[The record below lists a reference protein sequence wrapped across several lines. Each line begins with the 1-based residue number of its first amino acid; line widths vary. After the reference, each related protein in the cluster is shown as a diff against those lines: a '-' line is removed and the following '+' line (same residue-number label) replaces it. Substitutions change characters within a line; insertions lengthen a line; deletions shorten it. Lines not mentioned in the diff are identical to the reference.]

1 MRRAPAVTTSRSD
14 KGHKRRSLGAT
25 VIPALLLLPQ
35 PALAADSGMVS
46 TAVAFGAVALAIGAS
61 LWAIASNHASVILR
75 RSLRD
80 VHARARAAIAA
91 RDAIIE
97 AGREKVLVWG
107 RDTEAAHSYGGS
119 EELLDACLAGPDA
132 LLVSQALDDLAKA
145 GAPFALSTRNRDG
158 EAIRVRGRAV
168 GGFAALW
175 MEKEVAPAVQG
186 SADVRAA
193 LDALPLPVWLR
204 DRSLAL
210 LWVNQAYATAVG
222 ATDAPSAI
230 VAQTPLDKSE
240 RELAAA
246 ARADGQTVDAK
257 RYAVIAG
264 QRRALT
270 FTEIPLEDGAILGM
284 AIDVT
289 DLSNAEAK
297 LQQHLDAHADTL
309 DKLATAVAIF
319 GSDKRL
325 AFHNRAFA
333 KLWELPE
340 DWLETHPSDGEI
352 LDRLRE
358 LRLLPEQRDY
368 QAWKRERLVA
378 YEHPDAFLPEES
390 WHLPS
395 GKTLRVVAQP
405 HTFGGLTYL
414 YEDITEKLTLESS
427 YNTLIGVQ
435 RATLDTLGE
444 GVAVFGLDGRLRLHN
459 AAFARLWQFDADEL
473 SGDIHIRHV
482 AQVCVQRFGD
492 EVVWQKLVA
501 SLLAGADRRSEWRQI
516 ERSDR
521 CILSVSLA
529 PLPDGAMLVTFA
541 DVTDRYRVETVLRE
555 RNEALMAADELK
567 SAFVQ
572 HASFLFRDPLNAV
585 QGFADM
591 LAGGHAGPLSAK
603 QKDYVLS
610 ILSASHKLA
619 EVTSDILDLAMIE
632 SGNMRLEL
640 ARADLFELLMR
651 AAEPLRQHVASR
663 DIAFHFDVAP
673 DIGPAVLDQR
683 RIRQVIFN
691 LLSNALK
698 YTPRGGAITLGAQIA
713 GDDVQIFV
721 ADSGPGIAP
730 DLQPRVFDRFEAKG
744 RAGQRAG
751 AGLGL
756 ALVNSFVVLHDG
768 WVEIETGEGRGTLVR
783 CHLPSRLTEK
793 SLPHRDTHAA

>member
-1 MRRAPAVTTSRSD
+1 MRRVPAVTKSRSD
-14 KGHKRRSLGAT
+14 KNNKCRPLCAT
-25 VIPALLLLPQ
+25 AILALLLFPQ
-35 PALAADSGMVS
+35 PALAAGADVVS
-46 TAVAFGAVALAIGAS
+46 TAVTFGAVALAIGAS
-61 LWAIASNHASVILR
+61 LWAIASDHAAAKLRHSVRAI
-75 RSLRD
+75 
-80 VHARARAAIAA
+80 HARARAAVAA
-91 RDAIIE
+91 RDGIIE

-107 RDTEAAHSYGGS
+107 GDTEAAQSYGGS

-132 LLVSQALDDLAKA
+132 LLLSQALDDLAA
-145 GAPFALSTRNRDG
+145 TGAPFALSVHSRQG
-158 EAIRVRGRAV
+158 ETILVRGRAV
-168 GGFAALW
+168 GGFSALW
-175 MEKEVAPAVQG
+175 MEKEIASATAG
-186 SADVRAA
+186 AADVRAA
-193 LDALPLPVWLR
+193 LDALPVPVWLR

-222 ATDAPSAI
+222 IIDASSAVI
-230 VAQTPLDKSE
+230 AQAILEKSE

-246 ARADGQTVDAK
+246 ARAERRTVEAK
-257 RYAVIAG
+257 RYAVVAG
-264 QRRALT
+264 QRRALA
-270 FTEIPLEDGAILGM
+270 FTEIPIDDGAILGM
-284 AIDVT
+284 AVDVT
-289 DLSNAEAK
+289 ELSNAQAR

-319 GSDKRL
+319 GRDRRL

-340 DWLETHPSDGEI
+340 DWLETHPGDGEI

-358 LRLLPEQRDY
+358 LRRLPEQRDY
-368 QAWKRERLVA
+368 QTWKRERLAA
-378 YEHPDAFLPEES
+378 YEHPDAFLPEEP

-405 HTFGGLTYL
+405 HPFGGLTYL
-414 YEDITEKLTLESS
+414 YEDITEKLALESS

-444 GVAVFGLDGRLRLHN
+444 GVAVFGLDGRLKLHN
-459 AAFARLWQFDADEL
+459 AAFARLWQFQPDEL
-473 SGDIHIRHV
+473 PGELHIKDI
-482 AQVCVQRFGD
+482 AEVCIQRFGD
-492 EVVWQKLVA
+492 EAVWQRLVT
-501 SLLAGADRRSEWRQI
+501 SLLAGADRRSEWQI

-521 CILSVSLA
+521 SILAVSLV
-529 PLPDGAMLVTFA
+529 PLPDGAMLVTCA
-541 DVTDRYRVETVLRE
+541 DVTDRYRVEAVLRE

-591 LAGGHAGPLSAK
+591 LAGGHAGTLNAK

-640 ARADLFELLMR
+640 APADLFELLIR

-673 DIGPAVLDQR
+673 EIGLAVLDQR

-713 GDDVQIFV
+713 GDDVQISV
-721 ADSGPGIAP
+721 ADSGPGIAA

-756 ALVNSFVVLHDG
+756 ALVNSFVALHDG

-783 CHLPSRLTEK
+783 CHLPRRLGEK
-793 SLPHRDTHAA
+793 SPLSQRDIHAA

>member
-1 MRRAPAVTTSRSD
+1 M
-14 KGHKRRSLGAT
+14 
-25 VIPALLLLPQ
+25 IPALLLLPQ
-35 PALAADSGMVS
+35 PALAANAQTVS
-46 TAVAFGAVALAIGAS
+46 SAVTFGAVALAIGAS
-61 LWAIASNHASVILR
+61 LWAIASEQALAKLQ
-75 RSLRD
+75 RSLRA
-80 VHARARAAIAA
+80 VHARARAAVAA

-107 RDTEAAHSYGGS
+107 RDSEGAHSYGGS

-132 LLVSQALDDLAKA
+132 LLLSQALDDLAA
-145 GAPFALSTRNRDG
+145 TGVPFSLPAHSRDG
-158 EAIRVRGRAV
+158 ETILVRGRAV

-175 MEKEVAPAVQG
+175 MEKGIAPVAAG
-186 SADVRAA
+186 AADVRAA
-193 LDALPLPVWLR
+193 FDALPVPVWLR

-210 LWVNQAYATAVG
+210 LWVNQAYATAAG
-222 ATDAPSAI
+222 ATDVPSAI
-230 VAQTPLDKSE
+230 AAQVPLEKSE

-246 ARADGQTVDAK
+246 ARAERRVVEAK
-257 RYAVIAG
+257 RYAVIG
-264 QRRALT
+264 GHRRALA

-289 DLSNAEAK
+289 ELSNAEAK
-297 LQQHLDAHADTL
+297 LQQHVDAHADTL

-319 GSDKRL
+319 GRDRRL
-325 AFHNRAFA
+325 VFHNRAFSR
-333 KLWELPE
+333 LWELPE
-340 DWLETHPSDGEI
+340 GWLEGHPSDGDI

-358 LRLLPEQRDY
+358 LRRLPEQRDY
-368 QAWKRERLVA
+368 QTWKREKLAA
-378 YEHPDAFLPEES
+378 YEGPDAFLPEES

-405 HTFGGLTYL
+405 HPFGGLTYL
-414 YEDITEKLTLESS
+414 YEDITEKLALESS
-427 YNTLIGVQ
+427 YNILIGVQ

-444 GVAVFGLDGRLRLHN
+444 GVAVFGLDGQLKLHN
-459 AAFARLWQFDADEL
+459 AAFARLWQFQGDEL
-473 SGDIHIRHV
+473 SGEMHIKDV
-482 AQVCVQRFGD
+482 AQVCIQRFGD
-492 EVVWQKLVA
+492 EAVWQRLVA
-501 SLLAGADRRSEWRQI
+501 SLLAGADRHSEWGQI

-521 CILSVSLA
+521 NILAVSLA

-541 DVTDRYRVETVLRE
+541 DVTDRYRVEAILRE
-555 RNEALMAADELK
+555 RNEALLAADELK

-591 LAGGHAGPLSAK
+591 LAGGHAGTLNAK

-632 SGNMRLEL
+632 SGNMQLEL

-651 AAEPLRQHVASR
+651 AAEPLRQHVAGR

-673 DIGPAVLDQR
+673 DIGPAILDQR

-698 YTPRGGAITLGAQIA
+698 YTPRGGVITLGARIA

-721 ADSGPGIAP
+721 TDSGPGIAA

-756 ALVNSFVVLHDG
+756 ALVNSFVALHDG

-783 CHLPSRLTEK
+783 CHLPRRLNEK
-793 SLPHRDTHAA
+793 SPLSHQDTHAA